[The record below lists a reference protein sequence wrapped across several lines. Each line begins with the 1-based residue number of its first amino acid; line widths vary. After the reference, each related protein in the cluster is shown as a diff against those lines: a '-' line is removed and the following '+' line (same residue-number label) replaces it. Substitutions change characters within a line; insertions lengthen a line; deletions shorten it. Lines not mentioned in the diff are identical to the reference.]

1 MLSESPAEGSQ
12 PTVVGDSMADYH
24 ALGRRIYLTVV
35 VIAAFVFVVVLFAY
49 SLNTAL
55 SYLLGA
61 GGGLLYFRMLDRSIQ
76 GIGADNRRLGGPA
89 RVGLFA
95 VLMVVAVKS
104 GTLEILPTFFGFLTI
119 KAAIL
124 VDTLRTLFGDV

>member
-12 PTVVGDSMADYH
+12 PTMVGDSMADYH
-24 ALGRRIYLTVV
+24 ALRRRIYLTVV
-35 VIAAFVFVVVLFAY
+35 VIAAFAFVVIGFAY

-76 GIGADNRRLGGPA
+76 SIGDGDRRLGGPA

-95 VLMVVAVKS
+95 VLMVMAIKS
-104 GTLEILPTFFGFLTI
+104 GSLEILPTFFGFLTI

>member
-1 MLSESPAEGSQ
+1 
-12 PTVVGDSMADYH
+12 MADYH
-24 ALGRRIYLTVV
+24 ALRRRIYLTVV
-35 VIAAFVFVVVLFAY
+35 VIAAFAFVVIGFAY

-76 GIGADNRRLGGPA
+76 SIGDGDRRLGGPA

-95 VLMVVAVKS
+95 VLMVMAIKS
-104 GTLEILPTFFGFLTI
+104 GSLEILPTFFGFLTI